1 VEGSERLMKEWQR
14 KAESELEGIR
24 ISPDYPMAKLTTFK
38 VGGPV
43 DLLAEPENIAQLQ
56 AVLQFC
62 LAEGIPWMIL
72 GLGSNLIVRDKGI
85 RGVVVKL
92 GGEFIRWEVTGQ
104 QVTAGAAVSLA
115 ELAKATA
122 QMGLSGLEFACG
134 IPGSVG
140 GAVYMN
146 AGAYDGEI
154 AGVLAEVMAWDP
166 LAGIVTY
173 RNSEIGFGYR
183 RSRFQTDN
191 KVILKLVLELKTD
204 TAGEACAKVADF
216 TTRRESKQPLELPS
230 AGSVF
235 KRPEGYYV
243 GPLIEQAGLK
253 GYQIGGAQVS
263 LKHAGFIVNA
273 GGATARDV
281 LDLIEHVRKVIREK
295 YEVNLVPE
303 IKVVGEE

>member
-1 VEGSERLMKEWQR
+1 MKEWQR
-14 KAESELEGIR
+14 KAEKELKGIR
-24 ISPDYPMAKLTTFK
+24 ISPDYPMAKVTTFK

-62 LAEGIPWMIL
+62 RAEGIPWMML
-72 GLGSNLIVRDKGI
+72 GLGSNLVVRDKGI
-85 RGVVVKL
+85 RGVAVKL
-92 GGEFIRWEVTGQ
+92 GGEFARWEVAGS
-104 QVTAGAAVSLA
+104 QVIAGAAVSLS

-134 IPGSVG
+134 IPGSIG

-154 AGVLAEVMAWDP
+154 AGVLASVEAWDP
-166 LAGIVTY
+166 VAGMVTY
-173 RNSEIGFGYR
+173 RNTESGFGYR
-183 RSRFQTDN
+183 RSRFQTEK
-191 KVILKLVLELKTD
+191 KVIVKLVLELKPAI
-204 TAGEACAKVADF
+204 AGEACAKVADF
-216 TTRRESKQPLELPS
+216 TAKRESKQPLELPS

-235 KRPEGYYV
+235 KRPEGYHV
-243 GPLIEQAGLK
+243 GPLIEQSGLK

-295 YEVNLVPE
+295 HQVDLVPE
-303 IKVVGEE
+303 IKIVGEE